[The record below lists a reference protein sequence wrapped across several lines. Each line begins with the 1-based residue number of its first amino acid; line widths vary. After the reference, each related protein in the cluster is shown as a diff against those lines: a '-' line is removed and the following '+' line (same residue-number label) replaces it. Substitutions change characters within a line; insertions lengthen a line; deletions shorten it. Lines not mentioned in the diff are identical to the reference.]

1 MKTFIYYLTVTILL
15 SSGYAYA
22 ANIVEVRGEVSN
34 VIVYRGQALVTRTI
48 KADMPAG
55 SSEIIVTDMPDRLV
69 TDSLSAGG
77 PDGVS
82 IASVRY
88 REKKTTEDTREEVKE
103 LESKIEQVKKDQFL
117 TERNLNIANWF
128 FKRFS
133 DRWDLFAAVG
143 QDDPNR
149 APIQPQAIESLADY
163 LETKAAKYHENVVA
177 GESRKQDL
185 EKELKDLERE
195 LNKLRSQVSSFEREA
210 VISLTQN
217 KKGSTILKLSYLV
230 DGAHWLAQYN
240 LRAQPAGGLVTIE
253 YNALIF
259 QTSGEDWND
268 VTVQL
273 STAQPAMIATP
284 PGVEPMEVK
293 LGKPVSLLSRARRLI
308 EDKKEESRDA
318 YYKPEEQEYRDL
330 SQQMEYNIA
339 MRHQAGVKGKAGEEM
354 LNKAAVAQQVMELQ
368 ADLDE
373 VQVIK
378 AQTRRIARVEGV
390 SVTYDI
396 PGRLFVPS
404 KTAQQLVKI
413 TSFDCKAD
421 FYAVGSPI
429 LTDYVY
435 LQGDISNNSDTIL
448 LAGPASMYRDG
459 EFAGKGNIDLVTMG
473 EKFTAGFGVDS
484 QIRISRE
491 FKDKK
496 VDTLFGNR
504 IDTFN
509 YRIAIENYKNTNVKL
524 QLLERIPYTKDEDLQ
539 IQAFETNTPLSKDP
553 DYVRILKDKGILRWD
568 LQLAPNMVADKARVI
583 TYSYT
588 MKYDKEMQIQPTHAK

>member
-1 MKTFIYYLTVTILL
+1 MKTYIYCFIALILL
-15 SSGYAYA
+15 GSGYASA
-22 ANIVEVRGEVSN
+22 ANIVETRGEASD
-34 VIVYRGQALVTRTI
+34 VIIYRGQALVTRTI
-48 KADMPAG
+48 EVDLPAG
-55 SSEIIVTDMPDRLV
+55 SSEIVVTNMPDRLI
-69 TDSLSAGG
+69 TDSLSATG

-88 REKKTTEDTREEVKE
+88 REKRITEDTREEVKE
-103 LESKIEQVKKDQFL
+103 LEENIEQVKKNQFQ
-117 TERNLNIANWF
+117 TKRDMDIANWMYS
-128 FKRFS
+128 RFS
-133 DRWDLFAAVG
+133 DRWDLFENVG
-143 QDDPNR
+143 QADPNR
-149 APIQPQAIESLADY
+149 APIQPKAIETLADY
-163 LETKAAKYHENVVA
+163 LETKAVKYHENVVA
-177 GESRKQDL
+177 CESRQQDL
-185 EKELKDLERE
+185 NKEMDNLVRE
-195 LNKLRSQVSSFEREA
+195 LNKLRSQVSTFEREA
-210 VISLTQN
+210 VINLTQN
-217 KKGSTILKLSYLV
+217 KKGRSVLKLSYLV
-230 DGAHWLAQYN
+230 DGAQWLAQYN
-240 LRAQPAGGLVTIE
+240 LRARPADGLVTVE

-293 LGKPVSLLSRARRLI
+293 LGQPIPSSSRAGRWEVDK
-308 EDKKEESRDA
+308 EDSGLT
-318 YYKPEEQEYRDL
+318 YGSGYEYRDL
-330 SQQMEYNIA
+330 SQQMASNVA
-339 MRHQAGVKGKAGEEM
+339 MRHEAGVKGKAGEEM
-354 LNKAAVAQQVMELQ
+354 LNRAAVAQQVMELQ

-396 PGRLFVPS
+396 PGRLSVPS

-413 TSFDCKAD
+413 TFFDCKTD

-435 LQGDISNNSDTIL
+435 LQGDISNNSNTIL

-459 EFAGKGNIDLVTMG
+459 EFAGRGNIDLVTMG

-496 VDTLFGNR
+496 VNTLFGNR
-504 IDTFN
+504 IDTFE

-524 QLLERIPYTKDEDLQ
+524 QLLERIPYTKDNELQ
-539 IQAFETNTPLSKDP
+539 IQAFETNTPLSNDP
-553 DYVRILKDKGILRWD
+553 DYVRTLKDKGLLRWD
-568 LQLAPNMVADKARVI
+568 LQLAPNTVTDKARVI

-588 MKYDKEMQIQPTHAK
+588 MKYDKELQIQPVPAR